1 MGHGLAHFIFILNA
15 RDKKTFDFLET
26 RMSYHAVRF
35 GIGRRFNGLLTIY
48 KQKFAKNIYGI
59 CHWDGR
65 IGIRIRW
72 ATGRPLHSYA
82 IIDTMAHE
90 LAHLRHRTHS
100 REWFKLHA
108 AILSDMANTDLL
120 NQINRRLKP

>member
-1 MGHGLAHFIFILNA
+1 MGHGLAHFFFMNA
-15 RDKKTFDFLET
+15 RDKRTFDFIEAQMQQFAGL
-26 RMSYHAVRF
+26 YGLPF
-35 GIGRRFNGLLTIY
+35 KGLLTIY
-48 KQKFAKNIYGI
+48 KQKFARNIYGV

-100 REWFKLHA
+100 RKWFSLHA
-108 AILSDMANTDLL
+108 AILGAMACTDLL